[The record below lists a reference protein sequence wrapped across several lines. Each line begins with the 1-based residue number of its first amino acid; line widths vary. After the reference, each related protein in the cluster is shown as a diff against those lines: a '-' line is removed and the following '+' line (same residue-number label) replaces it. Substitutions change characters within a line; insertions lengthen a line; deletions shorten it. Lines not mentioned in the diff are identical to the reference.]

1 MATLF
6 IADLHL
12 QTEEPAITAGFLRFL
27 RGEAK
32 SADALYILGDLFEAW
47 IGDDDPNPLHREI
60 AAAIKVLV
68 DSGVPCYFIHGNR
81 DFLIGQRYARESGM
95 TLLPEE
101 QVLNLYGRNILIMHG
116 DTLCTDDTGYL
127 AFRAKV
133 HTPWIQKVF
142 LALPLFIRN
151 RIAARMRAGSKA
163 ANSSKSMTIMD
174 VNPQAVVK
182 VMEKHRVQWLIHGHT
197 HRPDVHS
204 LIANGEPA
212 HRFRRLAQRRIDGQS
227 YAGRCRTDRLPV
239 LTPPRLFAH
248 FPTTQPFSLPVL
260 HAILCAL
267 ESSVFRTTGVLRRMS
282 SRNNPAR
289 VAIVMG
295 SKSDWATMQFAA
307 EIFEILNVPHHVEV
321 VSAHRT
327 PDKLFSFAESAEE
340 NGYEV
345 IIAGAG
351 GAAHLPGMIAAK
363 TLVPVLG
370 VPVQSAA
377 LSGVDSLYSIVQ
389 MPRGI
394 PVGTLAIGKAGA
406 ANAALLAAQIL
417 ATHDKDLHQ
426 RLAEWRKAQ
435 TDEVLDNPDP
445 RGAA

>member
-47 IGDDDPNPLHREI
+47 IGDDDPNPLHREM
-60 AAAIKVLV
+60 AAAIKALV

-81 DFLIGQRYARESGM
+81 DFLLGKRYARESGM

-212 HRFRRLAQRRIDGQS
+212 HR
-227 YAGRCRTDRLPV
+227 V
-239 LTPPRLFAH
+239 
-248 FPTTQPFSLPVL
+248 
-260 HAILCAL
+260 
-267 ESSVFRTTGVLRRMS
+267 
-282 SRNNPAR
+282 
-289 VAIVMG
+289 
-295 SKSDWATMQFAA
+295 
-307 EIFEILNVPHHVEV
+307 
-321 VSAHRT
+321 
-327 PDKLFSFAESAEE
+327 
-340 NGYEV
+340 
-345 IIAGAG
+345 
-351 GAAHLPGMIAAK
+351 
-363 TLVPVLG
+363 VLG
-370 VPVQSAA
+370 AWHSEGSMVKVTPE
-377 LSGVDSLYSIVQ
+377 GVELIAF
-389 MPRGI
+389 PF
-394 PVGTLAIGKAGA
+394 
-406 ANAALLAAQIL
+406 
-417 ATHDKDLHQ
+417 
-426 RLAEWRKAQ
+426 
-435 TDEVLDNPDP
+435 
-445 RGAA
+445 